1 MLYGVI
7 DIGSNSARL
16 MMHDGVKTLYK
27 KVKITRLAENMGDAK
42 ILTDSAMDRTANAVA
57 DFVRFAKQESVDIIY
72 AFATAA
78 VRYAVNSAVFLSKV
92 KALCGID
99 VEVVSGDVEAELGC
113 KGALNGKD
121 GGVIDIGGASAEII
135 VYQNG
140 NKTYGKSLDVGVVKL
155 KYRCGQDKQAV
166 IEFSENKIKEYGNIP
181 FAKFYGIGGTATS
194 IAAMLLELE
203 NYNPDLVN
211 GFDIKIDDLAK
222 LTEKLFSLSVE
233 QRKNLKGL
241 QPERAEVIA
250 GGCALMLCI
259 MKKIGIDSITVS
271 ESDNLE
277 GYLMLKTEKI

>member
-42 ILTDSAMDRTANAVA
+42 ILTDSAVDRTVNAVA
-57 DFVRFAKQESVDIIY
+57 DFVRIAKQEGADIIY

-92 KALCGID
+92 KSLCGVD

-155 KYRCGQDKQAV
+155 KDRCGQDKQAV
-166 IEFSENKIKEYGNIP
+166 IEFSEDKIKEYGNIP

-194 IAAMLLELE
+194 IAAMLLKLE

-211 GFDIKIDDLAK
+211 GFVIKIDDLTK